1 MPDAEGTKTT
11 YAERIRQYAR
21 QNFIQPA
28 LQRGDMTVRIRA
40 GDVHQGLNLR
50 RQHPN
55 VCQVLKSQ
63 KFLEGNH
70 LSLEAEEGPPSGQ
83 SSAMVFTYRLPGF
96 SPLQQEVAAP
106 GSGSNLLKLLE
117 LKGIGKE
124 LFASLGGGENFIRAE
139 RKAFADAIEK
149 QDRER
154 GLL

>member
-1 MPDAEGTKTT
+1 MTN
-11 YAERIRQYAR
+11 AERIRQYAW
-21 QNFIQPA
+21 QNYIQPA
-28 LQRGDMTVRIRA
+28 IQRGERKVQIRA
-40 GDVHQGLNLR
+40 GDVHKAMKLH

-55 VCQVLKSQ
+55 VCQALGSRIFLKGNNLI
-63 KFLEGNH
+63 LETTD
-70 LSLEAEEGPPSGQ
+70 GPQSGQ
-83 SSAMVFTYRLPGF
+83 SPTMVFTYQLPQGT
-96 SPLQQEVAAP
+96 SPQQRNDPP
-106 GSGSNLLKLLE
+106 GTGSNLLKLLE

>member
-1 MPDAEGTKTT
+1 MTD
-11 YAERIRQYAR
+11 AERIRQYAR
-21 QNFIQPA
+21 QTYIQPA
-28 LQRGDMTVRIRA
+28 IQRGERKVQIRA
-40 GDVHQGLNLR
+40 GDVHKAMQLH

-55 VCQVLKSQ
+55 VCQALESKIFLKDNS
-63 KFLEGNH
+63 LV
-70 LSLEAEEGPPSGQ
+70 LEAKDGPQSGQ
-83 SSAMVFTYRLPGF
+83 SSSVVFTYQLPESA
-96 SPLQQEVAAP
+96 SPQQTTEPP

-124 LFASLGGGENFIRAE
+124 LFAPLGGGENFIRSE